1 MSPLAFA
8 GGIEIGKHNAERL
21 LCSRR
26 RARRVDCRNAGMK
39 TPRKTDTAAEP
50 PSEPSSAHDNR
61 EQRSGDG
68 PLQAPR
74 NVGKAPIAPGDAEPG
89 AGAGLP
95 LPHERDE
102 SIGDT
107 ASEPDPKIVQAYKDI
122 VSGQIDTDLRN
133 QPGLDA
139 PRRAELLGGHGGGAP
154 APGPDPAPGPPVAPG
169 PASPS
174 PSSRPG

>member
-1 MSPLAFA
+1 
-8 GGIEIGKHNAERL
+8 
-21 LCSRR
+21 
-26 RARRVDCRNAGMK
+26 MK
-39 TPRKTDTAAEP
+39 TPRKTETATQP
-50 PSEPSSAHDNR
+50 PSESSSAHDNR

-107 ASEPDPKIVQAYKDI
+107 SPHPDPMIVQAHKDI

-154 APGPDPAPGPPVAPG
+154 APGPDPSPGPPVAPG
-169 PASPS
+169 PAGPSTS
-174 PSSRPG
+174 PSSGSGSGSGKG